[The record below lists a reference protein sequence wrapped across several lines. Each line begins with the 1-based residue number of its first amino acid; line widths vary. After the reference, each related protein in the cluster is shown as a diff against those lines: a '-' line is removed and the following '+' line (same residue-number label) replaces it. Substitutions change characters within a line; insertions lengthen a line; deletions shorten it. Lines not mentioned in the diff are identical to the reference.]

1 MAEKT
6 ELDLE
11 QNSPYRVAYDLALMI
26 ARTEGKL
33 HAATVSG
40 DRKYWL
46 ELYQRCRSVV
56 VDGHTA
62 ALALHRP
69 D

>member
-1 MAEKT
+1 MAEK
-6 ELDLE
+6 LDLE
-11 QNSPYRVAYDLALMI
+11 HNSPYRVAYELALMI
-26 ARTEGKL
+26 ARAEDKIDGPR
-33 HAATVSG
+33 VNG

-56 VDGHTA
+56 VAGTTA
-62 ALALHRP
+62 EYALQQE

>member
-1 MAEKT
+1 MAEKIK
-6 ELDLE
+6 LDLQE
-11 QNSPYRVAYDLALMI
+11 NSPYRVALDLAFNI
-26 ARTEGKL
+26 AQAENKYNSG
-33 HAATVSG
+33 G

-56 VDGHTA
+56 VDGNTA
-62 ALALHRP
+62 EYALQQG